1 MADDRIVE
9 LAQRIRRHQDLYY
22 NHEPVISDAAFDALW
37 DELRRLAPNHE
48 LFAGV
53 GSDGAVGREKR
64 AHIMPMNSQE
74 KAADDAAFRVWAA
87 RVGFDKFLVQYKLDG
102 ASLELQ
108 YRDGRLECGVTRGDG
123 LVGDDVTG
131 NVCKMH
137 GVPLRLPT
145 DYTGAVRGE
154 VIMEHAVHRERYPDK
169 ANCRNTANGIMKRK
183 DGAGAQYL
191 RVLCYDAY
199 SERTPF
205 ADEPA
210 KLEWLTAAGF
220 DTVELRRCSGADEVI
235 AYRAEVSRRR
245 EAVGFD
251 IDGLVVKGV
260 AIDLADARRARPQ
273 KQIAFK
279 FQTQTK
285 ESIVRDIVWSESGH
299 LYTPVAIIDPV
310 EIAGTTVRRAT
321 LVHPEL
327 IAELGVCIGSRVVVS
342 KRGDIIPKIEL
353 VIATPDDAVPPTPP
367 TTCATCG
374 RPVIDEGKRVY
385 CSNSECPRV
394 AFHRLQKW
402 IRVLGVK
409 DFGDVM
415 LRRLFEEGV
424 VKEIADLYRLTAG
437 QIAVYEGQGEK
448 SARKALANLH
458 AAGDGV
464 DLATFIAGFG
474 IEGISTLTVEKMVT
488 AGYHTLAAL
497 FDADPERLADIHGL
511 GQTIARS
518 FATAIAALRERME
531 AVAATGSVRIV
542 EPVEVARGDL
552 AGLSFCFTGTLDGIT
567 RAEAAD
573 AVRRRGGAVRTAV
586 SKSLDYL
593 VTSNPASNSG
603 KTRKAREL
611 GVEIV
616 DERHFRARV
625 GI

>member
-1 MADDRIVE
+1 MADERVVE
-9 LAQRIRRHQDLYY
+9 LAQRIRRHQDRYY

-37 DELRRLAPNHE
+37 DELQRLAPNHE
-48 LFAGV
+48 LFRAV
-53 GSDGAVGREKR
+53 GADGAVGREKR
-64 AHIMPMNSQE
+64 DHVMPMNSQE
-74 KAADDAAFRVWAA
+74 KAADDAAFRAWAA
-87 RVGFDKFLVQYKLDG
+87 RVGFDEFLVQYKLDG

-108 YRDGRLECGVTRGDG
+108 YRGGKLEYGVTRGDG
-123 LVGDDVTG
+123 IVGDDITQ
-131 NVCKMH
+131 NVRKMR
-137 GVPLRLPT
+137 GVPTRLPT
-145 DYTGAVRGE
+145 GYTGAVRGE
-154 VIMEHAVHRERYPDK
+154 VIMEHAVHRAQYPDK
-169 ANCRNTANGIMKRK
+169 ANCRNAANGIMKRK
-183 DGAGAQYL
+183 DGVGAEHL

-220 DTVELRRCSGADEVI
+220 DTVELRRCTAVDEVI

-285 ESIVRDIVWSESGH
+285 ESIVRDVIWSESGH
-299 LYTPVAIIDPV
+299 LYTPVALVDPV
-310 EIAGTTVRRAT
+310 EIAGTTVRRAS

-327 IAELGVCIGSRVVVS
+327 IAELGVRIGSRVVVS

-353 VIATPDDAVPPTPP
+353 VIATPDDAVLPAPPQ
-367 TTCATCG
+367 TCSTCG
-374 RPVIDEGKRVY
+374 RPVINAGKRVY
-385 CSNSECPRV
+385 CSNPECPRV

-409 DFGDVM
+409 DFGDVV
-415 LRRLFEEGV
+415 LRRLFDDGA
-424 VKEIADLYRLTAG
+424 VKEIADLYRLTVDDIAG
-437 QIAVYEGQGEK
+437 YEGQGEK

-458 AAGDGV
+458 AASDGV

-474 IEGISTLTVEKMVT
+474 IEGIATLTVEKMVA
-488 AGYHTLAAL
+488 AGYRTPEAL

-531 AVAATGSVRIV
+531 AVVATAGVRIA
-542 EPVEVARGDL
+542 EAADAASGEL
-552 AGLSFCFTGTLDGIT
+552 AGLSFCFTGTLSGIT
-567 RAEAAD
+567 RAEASD
-573 AVRRRGGAVRTAV
+573 AVRRRGGTVRTGV
-586 SKSLDYL
+586 SKGLDYL
-593 VTSNPASNSG
+593 VTNNPESNSA

-611 GVEIV
+611 EVEIV
-616 DERHFRARV
+616 DEQRFRARL